1 MNTLPEDRCPRCGG
15 GFHCGAQDAHCDCF
29 DLNIGPAL
37 RERLAREYEGL
48 CLCVRCL
55 KELKAMDS
63 NSNTEIRFDDGA
75 AYENMMG
82 RWSALVAERFLEW
95 IAVPSGAR
103 WVDVGC
109 GNGAFT
115 QQIVERYAPASVQ
128 AFDPA
133 PAQIEY
139 ARGRLPANSPVT
151 WSEGDAMKLP
161 LPDASADAAVMALV
175 LFFVPTP
182 AVGVAEMCRVVRSGG
197 TVAAYHW
204 DILEGGFPLAD
215 IGAEMKKLGMQL
227 RMPPSVDASTLEAST
242 ALWQAAGLQQVR
254 TIQFTVQRTFPSFD
268 DYWHGALSSNTIKD
282 SLAAMPADELQALKA
297 IVSERVKGGDGPLTL
312 SARANAVC
320 GVRA

>member
-1 MNTLPEDRCPRCGG
+1 MTDDRCPRCGG

-37 RERLAREYEGL
+37 RERLAREYLG

-55 KELKAMDS
+55 KELQAMDQ
-63 NSNTEIRFDDGA
+63 TEIRFDDGA

-82 RWSALVAERFLEW
+82 RWSALVAERFLAW
-95 IAVPSGAR
+95 IAVPDGAR

-115 QQIVERYAPASVQ
+115 QQIVDRCEPASVE

-133 PAQIEY
+133 PAQLAY
-139 ARGRLPANSPVT
+139 ARDRLPADAPVSWT
-151 WSEGDAMKLP
+151 DGSAMSLP

-175 LFFVPTP
+175 LFFVPEP

-197 TVAAYHW
+197 VVAAYHW

-215 IGAEMKKLGMQL
+215 IGAEMKKAGLQPKL
-227 RMPPSVDASTLEAST
+227 PPSVAASTLPAST
-242 ALWQAAGLQQVR
+242 AIWESAGLTQIR
-254 TIQFTVQRTFPSFD
+254 SCQFTVQRTFEGFD
-268 DYWHGALSSNTIKD
+268 DYWNGAMSSNTIRPM
-282 SLAAMPADELQALKA
+282 LEAMSADEQTQLKA
-297 IVSERVKGGDGPLTL
+297 RVRERVKAGDGPLTL

-320 GVRA
+320 GVKA